1 MLIAIAL
8 GCAGY
13 DADGNWIPTSEENA
27 QRERLEKEAALA
39 KSALL
44 AEKLR
49 EMGIDPDR
57 FS

>member
-1 MLIAIAL
+1 LRW
-8 GCAGY
+8 Y
-13 DADGNWIPTSEENA
+13 DADGNWIPTSEETA

-39 KSALL
+39 KSDLL